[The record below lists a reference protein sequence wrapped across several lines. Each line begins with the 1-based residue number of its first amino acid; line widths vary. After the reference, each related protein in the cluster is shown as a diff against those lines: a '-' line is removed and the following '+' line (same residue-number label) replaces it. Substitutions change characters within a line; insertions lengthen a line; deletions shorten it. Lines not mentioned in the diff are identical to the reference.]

1 MATRSMRGRLT
12 IFAFV
17 LYVTLDLSNPFHP
30 GAFNFNPEEC
40 VEAAHRQQQHAK
52 VDAVSEAQWL
62 RQHADTAQRVSV
74 SAPMRLPRT
83 QWRAPVPVAHAA
95 SPGSSSSSS
104 PSSPTEDH

>member
-12 IFAFV
+12 IFAFL

-40 VEAAHRQQQHAK
+40 VEVAHRQQQQHASI
-52 VDAVSEAQWL
+52 DAVSEAQ
-62 RQHADTAQRVSV
+62 RQRADTTERVV
-74 SAPMRLPRT
+74 LRAPAPAPRAD
-83 QWRAPVPVAHAA
+83 WRVPVPVAHAA
-95 SPGSSSSSS
+95 PAGSSSSS